1 MLTRKNTRKYLMN
14 FGDLLMVALS
24 FLAANVLA
32 KRHAGMASA
41 FPGLEG
47 WELFL
52 MLYFFVA
59 WNAGAR
65 VSELYGGTNLRSPL
79 GEETALGQNIIL
91 QAFLGV
97 FVLFLAKSQ
106 AYSRFFLLAYFVVL
120 LGSLSIWRFVVWFFF
135 AWRQRNGHNLSHILI
150 IGGGQLAL
158 SFAETVNAGRRLGYR
173 VKGFVADMPHPGMGG
188 LHLGRI
194 DGLAAVLEAG
204 GIDEVVV
211 VLPPDCGS
219 DVDRAIATCERYP
232 MPVRIVS
239 PYPGFMSGRFR
250 ISRFGPFPL
259 YSVRVV
265 PLEQA
270 HWRLLKRGFD
280 LLAALA
286 AFVFVFSWLWP
297 LLGLLI
303 KATSAGPIF
312 FKQERWGE
320 KNRPIQFYKF
330 RSMVAGSRDLDANG
344 NYSQATRNDPRVT
357 RFGRFLRRSNLDEL
371 PQFINVLKGEMSLVG
386 PRPHPT
392 PMNLEAKD
400 SIRNYQ
406 WRHMIKPGITGWA
419 QVNGLRGD
427 ASDPAILCRRV
438 ELDIWYIE
446 NWTFWL
452 DLRILWLS
460 LLAMFKGDPHAY

>member
-1 MLTRKNTRKYLMN
+1 MLSRNKTRKYLMN

-24 FLAANVLA
+24 FLAAAILA
-32 KRHAGMASA
+32 KHHAGMAPA

-47 WELFL
+47 WELLL
-52 MLYFFVA
+52 MLYFFVS

-65 VSELYGGTNLRSPL
+65 AFELYGGFNIRSSL
-79 GEETALGQNIIL
+79 SEATALGQNIIL
-91 QAFLGV
+91 QAVLGV
-97 FVLFLAKSQ
+97 FVLFLVKSV
-106 AYSRFFLLAYFVVL
+106 AYSRFFLFVYYVILLVTLCLWRLLA
-120 LGSLSIWRFVVWFFF
+120 GSFF
-135 AWRQRNGHNLSHILI
+135 AWRQRNGHNLSQVLI
-150 IGGGQLAL
+150 IGHGPQAV

-173 VKGFVADMPHPGMGG
+173 VKGFVADTPHPGMGD

-194 DGLAAVLEAG
+194 DGLAAILEAG
-204 GIDEVVV
+204 GIDEVVI
-211 VLPPDCGS
+211 VLPAGS
-219 DVDRAIATCERYP
+219 GGCADRVIATCERYP
-232 MPVRIVS
+232 MPVRVV
-239 PYPGFMSGRFR
+239 PEYLGFMGGRLR

-259 YSVRVV
+259 FSVRVV

-270 HWRLLKRGFD
+270 HWRLLKRSFD

-286 AFVFVFSWLWP
+286 AFVLVFSWLWP

-303 KATSAGPIF
+303 KATSAGPVF
-312 FKQERWGE
+312 FRQERWGE
-320 KNRPIQFYKF
+320 KNRPIQCYKF
-330 RSMVAGSRDLDANG
+330 RSMAAGSPEVDANG
-344 NYSQATRNDPRVT
+344 NYRQATRNDPRVT

-392 PMNLEAKD
+392 PMNLEVKD

-406 WRHMIKPGITGWA
+406 WRHMVKPGITGWA

-427 ASDPAILCRRV
+427 ASDPAVLRRRV
-438 ELDIWYIE
+438 EMDIWYIE

-452 DLRILWLS
+452 DLKILAMS